1 MIQGGI
7 IMSLSINSIMSGSY
21 FGITSDFF
29 NESFSSSG
37 NTSYLSDFS
46 SIKSGSYYKLMKA
59 YYGGNSTAKSLVGSS
74 SDATTTASD
83 RINTASIRDEATAL
97 NTSAA
102 KLLVTGSKSLFN
114 KTTVKDA
121 DGKETQGYDMNSIY
135 KAVST
140 FADQYNSL
148 MKSTADSGNTSVL
161 TSAASMAGNTKANA
175 TLLDHVGITVN
186 SDNTLS
192 VDEDKF
198 KASQI
203 SAVQSLFNGT
213 GSYAYGI
220 ASNAS
225 QIYNQSVSQLAQ
237 LAGTSYSSAGSYS
250 YTNLNTDSLFNSFL

>member
-1 MIQGGI
+1 
-7 IMSLSINSIMSGSY
+7 MSLSINSIMSGSY
-21 FGITSDFF
+21 FGVTSDFF
-29 NESFSSSG
+29 NQSFSSNM

-59 YYGGNSTAKSLVGSS
+59 YYGKNSTAKSLVGSS
-74 SDATTTASD
+74 TNVTTTAAD
-83 RINTASIRDEATAL
+83 KVNAASVRDESAAL
-97 NTSAA
+97 NTSTA

-121 DGKETQGYDMNSIY
+121 AGNETQGYDMNSIY

-175 TLLDHVGITVN
+175 TLLDQVGITVN
-186 SDNTLS
+186 ADNTLS
-192 VDEDKF
+192 IDGDKF
-198 KASQI
+198 KTSQVNSI
-203 SAVQSLFNGT
+203 KSLFNGT

-220 ASNAS
+220 AANSS

-237 LAGTSYSSAGSYS
+237 FGGTSYSSAGGYS
-250 YTNLNTDSLFNSFL
+250 YTNLNTDSLFNSVL